1 MAKISYLRFNPE
13 NREIELE
20 GTEEFIKAY
29 FDKLQQM
36 LPQAPVQAKASEA
49 VKVLPVKNARI
60 KAKAAASARTKAR
73 DEIPTLKKTV
83 KVTNKKSAAK
93 KPKKVSLIDQIVG
106 LVQDSETG
114 MTTAEMKDK
123 TGMTPKQIHAIT
135 SRAAKLGR
143 IKTTKRGV
151 YVPV

>member
-1 MAKISYLRFNPE
+1 MGKTSYLRFNPE

-20 GTEEFIKAY
+20 GTEQFIKAY

-36 LPQAPVQAKASEA
+36 LPKLSGEEGKGLEA
-49 VKVLPVKNARI
+49 TTTLSVK
-60 KAKAAASARTKAR
+60 KAKAKKKAKV
-73 DEIPTLKKTV
+73 EIP
-83 KVTNKKSAAK
+83 A
-93 KPKKVSLIDQIVG
+93 PKKVVKIVSKKAVARKSKEVSLIDKVVG

-114 MTTAEMKDK
+114 MTTGELKDK
-123 TGMTPKQIHAIT
+123 TGMTNKQIWSIT

-151 YVPV
+151 YVSG